1 MNTTEQNISNSKQIT
16 VVDNV
21 TIADYCWLL
30 AIIAP
35 AIPKAI
41 EQVRY
46 LVRDIM
52 EHKYRLSV
60 KVGNVNVTLDQP
72 VAEQIIAD

>member
-1 MNTTEQNISNSKQIT
+1 MNATEQKISNSKQIT
-16 VVDNV
+16 VTDND
-21 TIADYCWLL
+21 TGADYFWLL
-30 AIIAP
+30 AIIVP

-46 LVRDIM
+46 LFRDIM

-72 VAEQIIAD
+72 SQSES